1 MSYETEYN
9 NLKLENSSLE
19 KIINSGMSSTDE
31 KIKAKKTLYL
41 NKIKMLDLI
50 HKKDEAKRTGVSA
63 REYITRAKNKKQ
75 KPKYSTGIEKID
87 KHLGGGFQT
96 GIFINVGGESF
107 AGKSTLCLNIL
118 ANMANSKK
126 VAWFNFEMGERLFC
140 KKLQE
145 LQLNDNQ
152 LDNLY
157 IEEDSRNIDNLLREM
172 ELLIEDGYFCFC
184 IDSKMKLNGGKG
196 KEEHQKYS
204 DISTRLSE
212 FAQVKDVIII
222 FINQMNE
229 EDIKN
234 KRLALKGSGDQK
246 YDSDIILFVVLEE
259 DKDNLKKIEDRK
271 RLLICT
277 KNRQTEITFREE
289 ITKYDYCIQN
299 KQPTVKVFESDSNE
313 IGYDD
318 TSFDVSMFEMLN

>member
-1 MSYETEYN
+1 MSHEIEYN
-9 NLKLENSSLE
+9 KLKSENIGLE
-19 KIINSGMSSTDE
+19 KIINNGMTSIDE
-31 KIKAKKTLYL
+31 KIIAKKSLYA

-63 REYITRAKNKKQ
+63 REYILRAKQRKQ
-75 KPKYSTGIEKID
+75 KPKYSTGIDKID
-87 KHLGGGFQT
+87 NHLGGGFQT
-96 GIFINVGGESF
+96 GIFINISGESF

-118 ANMANSKK
+118 ANMSHSKK
-126 VAWFNFEMGERLFC
+126 TAWFNFEMGEKLFSR
-140 KKLQE
+140 KLQD
-145 LQLNDNQ
+145 LNLNDNQ

-157 IEEDSRNIDNLLREM
+157 IEEDSRNIDNLLKEM

-196 KEEHQKYS
+196 KEDYQKYS

-212 FAQVKDVIII
+212 FAQVKDIILI

-229 EDIKN
+229 DDIKN

-259 DKDNLKKIEDRK
+259 DKDNLKKVEDRK
-271 RLLICT
+271 RFLICT
-277 KNRQTEITFREE
+277 KNRQTETTFREE
-289 ITKYDYCIQN
+289 ITKYDYKYRGETPVVIEF
-299 KQPTVKVFESDSNE
+299 KQDEVLE
-313 IGYDD
+313 DD
-318 TSFDVSMFEMLN
+318 ASFDISSFDVFNG

>member
-1 MSYETEYN
+1 MSHEIEYN
-9 NLKLENSSLE
+9 ALKVENTSLE
-19 KIINSGMSSTDE
+19 KVINSGMSSTDE
-31 KIKAKKTLYL
+31 KIIAKKSLYL

-63 REYITRAKNKKQ
+63 REYISRAKNRKQ
-75 KPKYSTGIEKID
+75 KPKYSTGIDKID
-87 KHLGGGFQT
+87 NHLGGGFQT

-118 ANMANSKK
+118 ANMSISKK
-126 VAWFNFEMGERLFC
+126 TAWFNFEMGERLFS
-140 KKLQE
+140 KKLQD
-145 LQLNDNQ
+145 LQLNNNQ

-196 KEEHQKYS
+196 KEDHQKYS

-212 FAQVKDVIII
+212 FAQIKDVIII

-259 DKDNLKKIEDRK
+259 DKDNLKKVEDRK
-271 RLLICT
+271 RFLICT
-277 KNRQTEITFREE
+277 KNRQTETTFREE
-289 ITKYDYCIQN
+289 ITKYDYKYKSN
-299 KQPTVKVFESDSNE
+299 QPIEVIFESKIEDDNLDS
-313 IGYDD
+313 
-318 TSFDVSMFEMLN
+318 SFDVSQFDIF

>member
-1 MSYETEYN
+1 MSHEIEYN
-9 NLKLENSSLE
+9 TLKVENTSLE
-19 KIINSGMSSTDE
+19 KIINSGMTSTDE
-31 KIKAKKTLYL
+31 KITAKKSLYL

-63 REYITRAKNKKQ
+63 REYILRAKNRKQ
-75 KPKYSTGIEKID
+75 KPKYSTGIDKID
-87 KHLGGGFQT
+87 NHLGGGFQT

-118 ANMANSKK
+118 ANMSISKK
-126 VAWFNFEMGERLFC
+126 TAWLNFEMGERLFS
-140 KKLQE
+140 KKLQD
-145 LQLNDNQ
+145 LQLNNNQ

-196 KEEHQKYS
+196 KEDHQKYS

-212 FAQVKDVIII
+212 FAQIKDVIII

-229 EDIKN
+229 DDIKN

-259 DKDNLKKIEDRK
+259 DKDNLKKVEDRK
-271 RLLICT
+271 RFLICT
-277 KNRQTEITFREE
+277 KNRQTETTFREE
-289 ITKYDYCIQN
+289 ITKYDYKYKSN
-299 KQPTVKVFESDSNE
+299 QPIEVIFESDDNLDS
-313 IGYDD
+313 
-318 TSFDVSMFEMLN
+318 SFDVSQFDIF

>member
-1 MSYETEYN
+1 MSYEVEYN
-9 NLKLENSSLE
+9 GLKTENISLE
-19 KIINSGMSSTDE
+19 KIINSGMTSTDE
-31 KIKAKKTLYL
+31 KIKAKKSLYL

-50 HKKDEAKRTGVSA
+50 HKKDDAKRTGVSA
-63 REYITRAKNKKQ
+63 REYIARAKNKKQ
-75 KPKYSTGIEKID
+75 KPKYSTGIDKID
-87 KHLGGGFQT
+87 NHLGGGFQT

-118 ANMANSKK
+118 ANMSISKK
-126 VAWFNFEMGERLFC
+126 TAWFNFEMGERLFS

-145 LQLNDNQ
+145 MKLNDNQ

-157 IEEDSRNIDNLLREM
+157 IEEDSRNIDDLLKEM

-196 KEEHQKYS
+196 REDYQKNS

-212 FAQVKDVIII
+212 FAQIKDVIII

-259 DKDNLKKIEDRK
+259 DKDNMKKVEDRK
-271 RLLICT
+271 RFLICT
-277 KNRQTEITFREE
+277 KNRQTETTFREE
-289 ITKYDYCIQN
+289 ITKYDYRYEKEKPVEIE
-299 KQPTVKVFESDSNE
+299 FISDEELDSSF
-313 IGYDD
+313 D
-318 TSFDVSMFEMLN
+318 TSSFDIFEE

>member
-1 MSYETEYN
+1 MSYEIEYN
-9 NLKLENSSLE
+9 NLKQENSQLE
-19 KIINSGMSSTDE
+19 KIINSGLTDVDE
-31 KIKAKKTLYL
+31 KIKAKKSLYS

-50 HKKDEAKRTGVSA
+50 HKKDDAKRTGVTA
-63 REYITRAKNKKQ
+63 REYIQRAKSRKQ
-75 KPKYSTGIEKID
+75 KPKYSTGID
-87 KHLGGGFQT
+87 KLDNKLGGGFET
-96 GIFINVGGESF
+96 GIFINIGGESF

-118 ANMANSKK
+118 ANMANSRKT
-126 VAWFNFEMGERLFC
+126 AWFNFEMGEKLFS

-172 ELLIEDGYFCFC
+172 ELLIEDGYFSFC

-196 KEEHQKYS
+196 KEDHQKYS

-212 FAQVKDVIII
+212 FAQKKDVIII

-259 DKDNLKKIEDRK
+259 DKDNLKKVEDRK
-271 RLLICT
+271 RYLICT
-277 KNRQTEITFREE
+277 KNRQTETTFREE
-289 ITKYDYCIQN
+289 ITKYDYKYNSGIPIVVEFN
-299 KQPTVKVFESDSNE
+299 NDEELDS
-313 IGYDD
+313 
-318 TSFDVSMFEMLN
+318 SFDVSSFDIF